1 MARVAD
7 SLIKDFLRTSATE
20 ENIALAEKALGQ
32 ALAIERSPLALIA
45 QARIC
50 RAKGEHEGALKACNE
65 ALGGDS
71 TLTEASMQKAF
82 ALVFLG
88 KPKEALATAMDL
100 DLRDADLGNLYWLLG
115 RAYFTLASASTIP
128 RKDVAKYYHNAIH
141 WLQKCVEE
149 DPGHWYVR
157 AHLIG
162 AYALAGRLG
171 EPEAKAAVNEY
182 REKFE
187 AWPLDP
193 TIMKWADHQRFKN
206 DAHDDFRAAI
216 GALLEGLKKARAKG
230 FPSKPQRRVSAQGSI
245 GRDRQRPLSEC

>member
-1 MARVAD
+1 MPNEPTPAKWAEVMARVAD

-65 ALGGDS
+65 ALGRDS

-88 KPKEALATAMDL
+88 RPREALVTAMDL
-100 DLRDADLGNLYWLLG
+100 DLRDTDRGNFYWLLG
-115 RAYFTLASASTIP
+115 RAYFTLASAPSTP
-128 RKDVAKYYHNAIH
+128 REDVAKYYHNAIH

-149 DPGHWYVR
+149 NPERWYVR

-162 AYALAGRLG
+162 AYARAGRLE
-171 EPEAKAAVNEY
+171 EPGAKAALNEY

-187 AWPLDP
+187 AWQLDSAI
-193 TIMKWADHQRFKN
+193 TKWADHQRFN
-206 DAHDDFRAAI
+206 GDAHGDFRAAI
-216 GALLEGLKKARAKG
+216 VALLEGLKEAQTKG
-230 FPSKPQRRVSAQGSI
+230 FP
-245 GRDRQRPLSEC
+245 